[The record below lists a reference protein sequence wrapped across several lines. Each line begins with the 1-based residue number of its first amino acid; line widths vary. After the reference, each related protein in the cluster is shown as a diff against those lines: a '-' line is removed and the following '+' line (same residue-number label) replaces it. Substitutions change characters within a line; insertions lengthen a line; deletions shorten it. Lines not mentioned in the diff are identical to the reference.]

1 MSRLNGKVA
10 VITGG
15 NSGIGLATAK
25 AYIENGARVII
36 TGRNQ
41 QAIEKAAAELGND
54 TIGLVSDAGNIDQ
67 ISRLP
72 EQVKKHVDKI
82 DILFVNAGIAYFA
95 PIDQVDEAH
104 FDNQFNINVKGL
116 YFTVQKLLP
125 LINKGGSVI
134 LNASVVAH
142 KGMAGSTVY
151 AATKAAVISFGK
163 TLARDLVPYR
173 IRVNT
178 ISPGPISTPIYGKMG
193 MPQEALNEFAAG
205 VQQTVP
211 INRFGEANEVA
222 QAAVFFASEESSFVH
237 GVELLVDGG
246 MSFA

>member
-1 MSRLNGKVA
+1 MTRLNGKVA

-41 QAIEKAAAELGND
+41 EALEKAAAELGHN
-54 TIGLVSDAGNIDQ
+54 TIGIVSDAGKIEQ

-72 EQVKKHVDKI
+72 EQIKQYVDHI
-82 DILFVNAGIAYFA
+82 DILFVNAGVAYFA

-104 FDNQFNINVKGL
+104 FDSQFNVNVKGL

-125 LINKGGSVI
+125 LISKGGSVI

-163 TLARDLVPYR
+163 TLARDLVPYG

-193 MPQEALNEFAAG
+193 MPQEALSEFAEG

-222 QAAVFFASEESSFVH
+222 QAAVFFASDESSFVH